1 MVYSAEENQLFLP
14 QQPSVASRFS
24 SMGGAPWVPTSTM
37 LGFWLPCADIENWW
51 ECICAIA
58 LIALPRPENTI
69 FQQRSSTF
77 ASFHLATFSSSMMI
91 PQCLCV
97 HVCEY
102 VCVWYRCPTYSWTPE
117 DIKMANID
125 VVLLICCMVPRAF
138 PMLMWIL
145 AERESVSTFLWNP
158 CDYRICV
165 PTGLSLSILPVLPL
179 SFVSLTS

>member
-1 MVYSAEENQLFLP
+1 MSSYLNHAGILAALCRYWKLMGVHMCNSPNSPATSRKYYFSTEVLYLCLF
-14 QQPSVASRFS
+14 PSCYLLFFHDDS
-24 SMGGAPWVPTSTM
+24 SVS
-37 LGFWLPCADIENWW
+37 LCA
-51 ECICAIA
+51 
-58 LIALPRPENTI
+58 
-69 FQQRSSTF
+69 
-77 ASFHLATFSSSMMI
+77 
-91 PQCLCV
+91 CV
-97 HVCEY
+97 WIHVCVCVCVC

-125 VVLLICCMVPRAF
+125 IVLLICCMVPRAF

-165 PTGLSLSILPVLPL
+165 PTGLALSILPVLPL